1 MRLSVLYNRFA
12 IFAYFAV
19 KKKKARGTVPIGLKR
34 LGVARAFR
42 FYNRHKSNSC
52 DIISLVRVR
61 KEAFMVLGK
70 IEDLLV
76 DIGSML
82 KRERLYQNLS
92 QKAVS
97 ERSGISESAL
107 KNLEGGCGASLST
120 FIQVCRTL
128 GKDEWIMRLGPA
140 DAVSVEDYAKRGGR
154 PRVRAAA
161 SRKVVR

>member
-1 MRLSVLYNRFA
+1 
-12 IFAYFAV
+12 
-19 KKKKARGTVPIGLKR
+19 
-34 LGVARAFR
+34 
-42 FYNRHKSNSC
+42 
-52 DIISLVRVR
+52 
-61 KEAFMVLGK
+61 MVLGK

-92 QKAVS
+92 QKIVAG
-97 ERSGISESAL
+97 RSGISESAL
-107 KNLEGGCGASLST
+107 KNLECGRGASLST

-140 DAVSVEDYAKRGGR
+140 DAVSVEDYAKRDGR

-161 SRKVVR
+161 SRKAVC

>member
-1 MRLSVLYNRFA
+1 M
-12 IFAYFAV
+12 I
-19 KKKKARGTVPIGLKR
+19 
-34 LGVARAFR
+34 
-42 FYNRHKSNSC
+42 
-52 DIISLVRVR
+52 
-61 KEAFMVLGK
+61 LGK
-70 IEDLLV
+70 IDDLII

-92 QKAVS
+92 QKTVS

-107 KNLEGGCGASLST
+107 KNLEAGRGASLST

-140 DAVSVEDYAKRGGR
+140 DAVSIEDYAKRGGR
-154 PRVRAAA
+154 PRVRAAS

>member
-1 MRLSVLYNRFA
+1 MYIDYLDFCLSEH
-12 IFAYFAV
+12 IFKYLRDETVTLEEAQESIFGSYVSDITTEIDYRDAYD
-19 KKKKARGTVPIGLKR
+19 KL
-34 LGVARAFR
+34 L
-42 FYNRHKSNSC
+42 SE
-52 DIISLVRVR
+52 R
-61 KEAFMVLGK
+61 KEY
-70 IEDLLV
+70 EDLII

-92 QKAVS
+92 QKTVS

-107 KNLEGGCGASLST
+107 KNLEGGCGASLRT

-128 GKDEWIMRLGPA
+128 GKDEWILRLGPA
-140 DAVSVEDYAKRGGR
+140 DAVSIEDYVKRGGR

>member
-1 MRLSVLYNRFA
+1 MC
-12 IFAYFAV
+12 
-19 KKKKARGTVPIGLKR
+19 
-34 LGVARAFR
+34 
-42 FYNRHKSNSC
+42 NRHKTNYY
-52 DIISLVRVR
+52 DIILLVRVG

-70 IEDLLV
+70 IEDLLI
-76 DIGSML
+76 DIGLML

-92 QKAVS
+92 QKTVS

-107 KNLEGGCGASLST
+107 KNLEAGRGASLST

-140 DAVSVEDYAKRGGR
+140 DAVSIEDYAKRGGR
-154 PRVRAAA
+154 PRVRAAS

>member
-1 MRLSVLYNRFA
+1 
-12 IFAYFAV
+12 
-19 KKKKARGTVPIGLKR
+19 
-34 LGVARAFR
+34 
-42 FYNRHKSNSC
+42 
-52 DIISLVRVR
+52 
-61 KEAFMVLGK
+61 MVLGK

-82 KRERLYQNLS
+82 KRERLYQNLR
-92 QKAVS
+92 QKIVAG
-97 ERSGISESAL
+97 RSGISESAL
-107 KNLEGGCGASLST
+107 KNLECGRGASLST

-161 SRKVVR
+161 SRKAVC